1 VQTVDPRVGRAGPA
15 LAASNPGRHEGGA
28 PRRLCARRSHN
39 NFPTDDN
46 AHYIIDIKGDWI
58 LGPGVPSCRAAG
70 PWRARL
76 ARFATG
82 TGVCSVI
89 WVPDALT

>member
-1 VQTVDPRVGRAGPA
+1 MA
-15 LAASNPGRHEGGA
+15 LACSFGASPVFWL
-28 PRRLCARRSHN
+28 PM
-39 NFPTDDN
+39 DDN

>member
-1 VQTVDPRVGRAGPA
+1 MA
-15 LAASNPGRHEGGA
+15 LACSFGASPVFWL
-28 PRRLCARRSHN
+28 PM
-39 NFPTDDN
+39 DDN

-58 LGPGVPSCRAAG
+58 LGPGVPSCRAVA
-70 PWRARL
+70 RAV

-89 WVPDALT
+89 WVPDSLT